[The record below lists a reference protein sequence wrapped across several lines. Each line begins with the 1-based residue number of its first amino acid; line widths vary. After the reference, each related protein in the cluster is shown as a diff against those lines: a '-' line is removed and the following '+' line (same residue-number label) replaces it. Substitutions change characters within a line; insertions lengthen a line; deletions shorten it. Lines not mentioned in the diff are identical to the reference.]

1 MDDYVD
7 PMMLELERVAIGQPA
22 PRSEDPVLLRGE
34 GITPTTLS
42 LPGQA
47 LHARFVPFLANS
59 TMRRFGPDAALEGVG
74 FEPAVPIEQLVEI
87 CWDDRICRPGQ
98 MPIAGQSRIPCSG
111 RKVP

>member
-7 PMMLELERVAIGQPA
+7 PMMLELERVAIGQPV

-74 FEPAVPIEQLVEI
+74 FEPAVPICGTQ
-87 CWDDRICRPGQ
+87 RCRP
-98 MPIAGQSRIPCSG
+98 SG
-111 RKVP
+111 RTTRIQPMRRISPLGLTSSG

>member
-7 PMMLELERVAIGQPA
+7 PMMLELERVAIGQPV

-47 LHARFVPFLANS
+47 LHARFVPPSDVAGYAS
-59 TMRRFGPDAALEGVG
+59 DGGRR
-74 FEPAVPIEQLVEI
+74 
-87 CWDDRICRPGQ
+87 DDHA
-98 MPIAGQSRIPCSG
+98 MVAD
-111 RKVP
+111 